1 MISFSQGQK
10 KRLTE
15 LGADKGLVD
24 SFFENVECRD
34 IKFQDL
40 EKKLVNSLHKRLDD
54 FFSSS
59 RRPRILEL
67 EEKLARAL
75 RAINFVQVHTPMII
89 SRSRLEKMGIFEG
102 GIMEK
107 QIFWL
112 DANHCLRP
120 MLAPNLYEY
129 MRDLGKLRDRPLRL
143 FEIGPC
149 FRRETDGNRHAN
161 EFTMLNLVEMGLPA
175 DEIPEERILK
185 LGEYILNMARIK
197 EWTLITDSSSVY
209 GKTFDFIDKNNLE
222 LASCAIGP
230 HPLDKAWNITD
241 NWVGLGFGLE
251 RLVMSASSENTL
263 SRTGRS
269 ITYLDGIRMHL

>member
-1 MISFSQGQK
+1 MLSFTTGQK
-10 KRLTE
+10 KRLIE
-15 LGADKGLVD
+15 LGADKAHVNAL
-24 SFFENVECRD
+24 FESADARD
-34 IKFQDL
+34 RDFQDL
-40 EKKLVNSLHKRLDD
+40 EKKLVSTLHERLDC
-54 FFSSS
+54 FFNFS

-67 EEKLARAL
+67 EEKLGRAL
-75 RAINFVQVHTPMII
+75 RAINFIQVHTPLII
-89 SRSRLEKMGIFEG
+89 SRARLEKMGIFEG

-112 DANHCLRP
+112 DATHCLRP

-129 MRDLGKLRDRPLRL
+129 MRDLGKLRDRPLRI

-161 EFTMLNLVEMGLPA
+161 EFTMLNLVEMGLPSG
-175 DEIPEERILK
+175 EIPKERILK
-185 LGEYILNMARIK
+185 LGAYILNMAKIK
-197 EWTLITDSSSVY
+197 DWSLITESSSVY
-209 GKTFDFIDKNNLE
+209 NETIDFIDKNNLE
-222 LASCAIGP
+222 LASCAMGP

-251 RLVMSASSENTL
+251 RLLMSASAENNL
-263 SRTGRS
+263 SRIGRS